1 MRNTKK
7 QNKKNIKYII
17 NRCIYTHFYYVDV
30 IYVIQLYGHLPSE
43 CTYVKITYFLTGN
56 IYGNITTIDGLRQNM
71 YILHLCME
79 STENNMGNK

>member
-1 MRNTKK
+1 MLM
-7 QNKKNIKYII
+7 
-17 NRCIYTHFYYVDV
+17 
-30 IYVIQLYGHLPSE
+30 LYMLYNYMHLPSE
-43 CTYVKITYFLTGN
+43 CTYVKIIHFLTGN